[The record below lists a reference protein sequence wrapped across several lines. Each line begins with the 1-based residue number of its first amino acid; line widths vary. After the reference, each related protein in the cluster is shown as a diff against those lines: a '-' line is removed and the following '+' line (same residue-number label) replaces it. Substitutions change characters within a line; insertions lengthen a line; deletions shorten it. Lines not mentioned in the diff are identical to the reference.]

1 MYRWIMTGKD
11 RAVVVLPENIVGG
24 NTVVATSLDVD
35 GGNVV
40 TSARGCLKGTICQYF
55 KI

>member
-1 MYRWIMTGKD
+1 MYRWIIIGKD
-11 RAVVVLPENIVGG
+11 RAEFVLPENIVGG